1 MKTARTANKEGT
13 DKHMLFVSEEYGD
26 VLVEVV
32 ELDRATL
39 NEADEFKQRLTE
51 DINNGYKKIIADLSA
66 CEFIDSTFLGTL
78 VISLKKV
85 TSLGGDLRLIGFKPA
100 VHSMFELTRMY
111 RVFETFNTKK
121 DAIDS
126 FK

>member
-1 MKTARTANKEGT
+1 MKTAHTANKEET
-13 DKHMLFVSEEYGD
+13 DKNMFFVSEEYGD

-32 ELDRATL
+32 ELNRATL

-85 TSLGGDLRLIGFKPA
+85 TSLGGDLRLVGFKPA

-121 DAIDS
+121 DAINS